1 MLAGFIS
8 NFRMTGKLTS
18 AIDRQFTRLGKI
30 FRCLLPLT
38 ICLAGCRATER
49 QHPTIVKMS
58 GWQSSPTEQRQ
69 LAKVLQ
75 EFEREYPQIKVKY
88 EVIPDRYM
96 DIIKT
101 RLIGDAAP
109 DVFYLDALE
118 APLLIKNNVLEPLDR
133 YITSDFDLDDFK
145 PALLDAFRYRDRL
158 YGLPKDF
165 STLALFYN
173 KKYFRQAGLTA
184 PPTTWNELLTSSQK
198 LTVDRNGDGRIDRY
212 GLGISPELAR
222 QYFILT
228 AFGGKSVD
236 RGGCASFATPASERG
251 LQPIID
257 GALNA
262 KSIAQP
268 STVGASSGTEMFAQG
283 KAAMVIEGPWT
294 IPFIKDNFPQLDYA
308 TAEVPTIDGKK
319 GTMIYTVAYVMSN
332 QSKSKQAAWK
342 LIAYLTSKKGMK
354 SWSQGGLVLPSRRSV
369 LTELNYQRQ
378 PLYAALVAGADY
390 GRVWQTDERLPIVNT
405 NFNNQF
411 VSALLGERSLRSALQ
426 AAQATAN
433 REIEAS
439 TGLPCEHL
447 GEK

>member
-1 MLAGFIS
+1 MI
-8 NFRMTGKLTS
+8 RMTGNTNSIDLKLT
-18 AIDRQFTRLGKI
+18 RLSKL
-30 FRCLLPLT
+30 FRCLIPLSIYLT
-38 ICLAGCRATER
+38 GCQNSE
-49 QHPTIVKMS
+49 HPDITTVKLS

-69 LAKVLQ
+69 LTKVIQ

-118 APLLIKNNVLEPLDR
+118 APLLIKNNVLEPLDN
-133 YITSDFDLDDFK
+133 YITPEFDRNDFK
-145 PALLDAFRYRDRL
+145 PALLSAFRYRDRL

-173 KKYFRQAGLTA
+173 KKYFRAAGLTT
-184 PPTTWNELLTSSQK
+184 PPTTWDGLLKYAQK
-198 LTVDRNGDGRIDRY
+198 LTIDRNGDGRIDRY

-222 QYFILT
+222 QYFTLQ
-228 AFGGKSVD
+228 AYGGKAVD
-236 RGGCASFATPASERG
+236 RRGCASFATPASERG
-251 LQPIID
+251 VQPIVA
-257 GALNA
+257 GALGT

-283 KAAMVIEGPWT
+283 KAAMVLEGPWT
-294 IPFIKDNFPQLDYA
+294 IPFIRDNFSELDYA
-308 TAEVPTIDGKK
+308 TAEVPTIAGKK

-332 QSKSKQAAWK
+332 KSKSKQAAWK
-342 LIAYLTSKKGMK
+342 LIAYLTSKQGMK
-354 SWSQGGLVLPSRRSV
+354 SWSQGGLVLPSRSSV
-369 LTELNYQRQ
+369 LTELNYQSQ
-378 PLYAALVAGADY
+378 PLYSPLVAGADY
-390 GRVWQTDERLPIVNT
+390 GSVWQTNEYLPIVNT

-426 AAQATAN
+426 NAQSTAN
-433 REIEAS
+433 REIAAS
-439 TGLPCEHL
+439 TGVQCE
-447 GEK
+447 